1 MQTLVFNTSEKT
13 TTLYDGITIEV
24 ELRIP
29 EYSFNDI
36 STVSI
41 REGYYELMQKREINN
56 KYNGKNVVIP
66 VARLPISQ
74 TNMIIINE

>member
-1 MQTLVFNTSEKT
+1 MQTLIFNTVEKT
-13 TTLYDGITIEV
+13 TKLFLGPRQDVGTLIE
-24 ELRIP
+24 
-29 EYSFNDI
+29 EYNFKDV

-41 REGYYELMQKREINN
+41 REGYYEIMQKKEINN
-56 KYNGKNVVIP
+56 QHNGKNITIP